1 MTLPGLPA
9 LNLHRFIG
17 LFLGGI
23 CHQLP
28 QHSIFI
34 GGLQLP
40 LCARCMGTHLGAPL
54 VLGNLWLR
62 GRTRASRLPPVRVLA
77 VLALF
82 FLLWA
87 LDSVNSYLYFATGR
101 VMVYTP
107 NNLLRLTTGMLNGV
121 ALSLLVF
128 PMFHFTVWREPGE
141 ERPVNGIGELA
152 IILLQVVILAIVL
165 PADVAPLMYPTLLL
179 NLLSVL
185 LMLTT
190 VNSMI
195 ALILLRREN
204 QADRWQQA
212 LKPLGLGLLLAIA
225 EVGGIAALR
234 YVLPVPLPSP
244 FL

>member
-1 MTLPGLPA
+1 MTLPSLPT
-9 LNLHRFIG
+9 LDLHRFIG
-17 LFLGGI
+17 LFLSGI

-28 QHSIFI
+28 EHSIFI

-40 LCARCMGTHLGAPL
+40 LCARCMGTHLGAPV

-87 LDSVNSYLYFATGR
+87 IDSVNSYLYFATGR
-101 VMVYTP
+101 VMAYTP
-107 NNLLRLTTGMLNGV
+107 NNLLRLTTGMLNGL

-128 PMFHFTVWREPGE
+128 PMFHFAIWREPGK
-141 ERPVNGIGELA
+141 ERAVNGIGELA

-165 PADVAPLMYPTLLL
+165 PADVAELMYPTMLL

-185 LMLTT
+185 LMLTA

-195 ALILLRREN
+195 VLILLGREN
-204 QADRWQQA
+204 QADRWQQT
-212 LKPLGLGLLLAIA
+212 LQPLGIGLLMAIA
-225 EVGGIAALR
+225 EVGSIAALR
-234 YVLPVPLPSP
+234 YALPVPLPSP